1 MNEYDD
7 TRNQSHINAK
17 RDQRFYFPRVHLI
30 TSVCNE
36 LPSWI
41 TEFSGT

>member
-7 TRNQSHINAK
+7 TRNQSHVNAK
-17 RDQRFYFPRVHLI
+17 RDQRFYSPRVYLI
-30 TSVCNE
+30 ISVCNK